1 MKFSEA
7 LAAITDA
14 DAERNQFTLKVNGVS
29 KTVTGISRASDV
41 VTLTVGTADKIGSTD
56 TVTVSYAQATGEE
69 VTDSSNNLNKLANF
83 GTTIVTN
90 GSSQD
95 IYLPTF
101 NAIHADTQVIADGTK
116 IALKFSENMATLT
129 SGAKSQFTVLVNG
142 SSATVDSA
150 ALNTS
155 DASIV
160 ELTMA
165 TGAKI
170 AQNASVEVAYAKV
183 RRQQIA

>member
-1 MKFSEA
+1 M
-7 LAAITDA
+7 
-14 DAERNQFTLKVNGVS
+14 
-29 KTVTGISRASDV
+29 
-41 VTLTVGTADKIGSTD
+41 TLTVENADKIGSTD
-56 TVTVSYAQATGEE
+56 TVTVSYAQATEE

-150 ALNTS
+150 ALNTG
-155 DASIV
+155 V
-160 ELTMA
+160 MHRLL
-165 TGAKI
+165 
-170 AQNASVEVAYAKV
+170 N
-183 RRQQIA
+183 